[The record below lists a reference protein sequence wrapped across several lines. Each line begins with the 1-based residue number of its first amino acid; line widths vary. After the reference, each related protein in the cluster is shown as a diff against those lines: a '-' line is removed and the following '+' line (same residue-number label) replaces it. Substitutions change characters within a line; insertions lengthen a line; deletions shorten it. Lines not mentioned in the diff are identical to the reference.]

1 MRWKIQEFKRY
12 AIILQSGQTALM
24 MASNGGHVECVQ
36 LLLDKGAQ
44 VDHQDRV
51 SAVFPPPP

>member
-44 VDHQDRV
+44 VEHQDSV
-51 SAVFPPPP
+51 SAVFPP